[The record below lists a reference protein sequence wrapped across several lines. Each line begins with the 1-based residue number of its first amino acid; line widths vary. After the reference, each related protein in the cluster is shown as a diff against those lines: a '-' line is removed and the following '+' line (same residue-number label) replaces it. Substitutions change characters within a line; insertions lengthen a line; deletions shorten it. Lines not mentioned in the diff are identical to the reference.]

1 MTSINGACK
10 ILLRVNLVSFV
21 MSQAQL
27 DPEEVLVQFNR
38 LMRELL
44 RGQINRNTFQPW
56 EIELLL
62 DIENCTLKETTRES
76 TLKRYQKA
84 VQRQLLRGGT
94 VPLKLSEFLRTK
106 SKKKAALS

>member
-1 MTSINGACK
+1 
-10 ILLRVNLVSFV
+10 

-27 DPEEVLVQFNR
+27 DPEAVLLQFNR

-44 RGQINRNTFQPW
+44 RGQISRNTFQPW

-62 DIENCTLKETTRES
+62 DIENCALKEATRES

-84 VQRQLLRGGT
+84 VQKQLLRGGT
-94 VPLKLSEFLRTK
+94 VPLKLSEFLRSK
-106 SKKKAALS
+106 GKKKAALS